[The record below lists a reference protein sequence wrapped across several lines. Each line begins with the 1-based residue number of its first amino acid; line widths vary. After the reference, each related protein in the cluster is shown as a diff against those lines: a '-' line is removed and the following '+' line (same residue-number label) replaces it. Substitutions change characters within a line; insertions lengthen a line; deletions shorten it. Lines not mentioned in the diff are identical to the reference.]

1 MRPAAAPALITTDRP
16 TVVAGRPV
24 VVRFVVPN
32 HGKWEVALVPRGANV
47 KKAISSYGTSAGPQD
62 QSDRTSIKLST
73 RAMKPAEYDAIL
85 VSANGRT
92 LARHRFTVVAA
103 GARPSLSVSKR
114 VVRPGAPI
122 RVSWRGAP
130 GWRNDWVSVSKAGNP
145 DTVDYIGYVYTGA
158 HVNGSETITV
168 DDLGK
173 LKKGRYVVRLL
184 RDDHYDV
191 LAQTS
196 FSVR

>member
-1 MRPAAAPALITTDRP
+1 MA
-16 TVVAGRPV
+16 
-24 VVRFVVPN
+24 
-32 HGKWEVALVPRGANV
+32 
-47 KKAISSYGTSAGPQD
+47 
-62 QSDRTSIKLST
+62 
-73 RAMKPAEYDAIL
+73 PAEYDAIL

-92 LARHRFTVVAA
+92 QARHRFTVVAA
-103 GARPSLSVSKR
+103 GARPTIRVAKR
-114 VVRPGAPI
+114 AIRSGASI
-122 RVSWRGAP
+122 RVSWSGAP
-130 GWRNDWVSVSKAGNP
+130 GWRNDWVSVSKAGDP
-145 DTVDYIGYVYTGA
+145 DVVNYIGYVYTGA
-158 HVNGSETITV
+158 HVNGSETITA